1 MQLLESLGLQV
12 RELSALT
19 MGIFDFSGT
28 VARQGF
34 AALPGV
40 EFELNKIKSQVP
52 ADVLLNQQFT
62 SQSLKFRNAEALFPI
77 VHLATHGQLSS
88 QTEETFILT
97 WDSNINV
104 KQLDRLLRTRE
115 QEPSPLELLVLSA
128 CETALGDQRMQ
139 RWDWRSHRNSQ
150 IITPTRH

>member
-1 MQLLESLGLQV
+1 
-12 RELSALT
+12 
-19 MGIFDFSGT
+19 MGISDFSGT

-52 ADVLLNQQFT
+52 AEVLLNQQFT
-62 SQSLKFRNAEALFPI
+62 SQSLKDRIAEALFPI

-97 WDSNINV
+97 WDSKINV